1 MAPGSRRDG
10 YEPSMR
16 DRVRALMA
24 PATVGVGSAALSGTA
39 RAADTG
45 DTGGRSHHDG
55 VLVTLDGG
63 SQWTVTGTSYLSRL
77 TLSADSAVTAP
88 AGSTVS
94 MAVDGEPTAIE
105 PGGDYSG
112 AITIGVG

>member
-1 MAPGSRRDG
+1 MVLGFDGSSV
-10 YEPSMR
+10 E
-16 DRVRALMA
+16 
-24 PATVGVGSAALSGTA
+24 GVLSASESRHAISTITSAEYAQLGHVTDTA
-39 RAADTG
+39 QPVVDNE
-45 DTGGRSHHDG
+45 

-94 MAVDGEPTAIE
+94 MTVDGEPTAIE

-112 AITIGVG
+112 AITISVA